1 MNNSYIV
8 SINWEIA
15 NLFDKYN
22 YFSRDC
28 LEESPINVFYMKN
41 RGGKTLLFTMLFNA
55 LSGSDSYNINKTYGE
70 ILLKV
75 NLRLWDDEYVF
86 NLAKTTISIIKNGK
100 VLSKEEYHQFLWTFV
115 RIFENLKFEYDK
127 NKPQKNT
134 FKSMFR
140 YLFFSDHDIRKKNR
154 GENREISFVNSH
166 FDFYMKKALLG
177 YFLWIDISNKEF
189 CSLEEYYLRVDYTEK
204 NKSKYLKYRDVFSL
218 FSENKTEGIF
228 KKYEAARKTLGDITV
243 AADHLRSM
251 IQIRLNLEGEGGGS
265 SSSEDRLSF
274 LQTQLLILDNEKK
287 KIEDTVLLLKKQ
299 LFLISNIEKEAYYLD
314 KNSKI
319 EDMIYLYS
327 EYEENIKYLGNQNS
341 LKIQEIDKVINDAEK
356 FIEWW
361 LKILGFIKIRIDLTN
376 QMIKSDDARSEWEMS
391 MIRILC
397 WVLLNAFSK
406 KIGWRLLNICVF
418 DAIFESIDEDKWH
431 KLFEKIQSLYEGELK
446 DVLPQ
451 IFIFTTGIND
461 RYNLEEF
468 TKIKVYTKNFI
479 DFN

>member
-1 MNNSYIV
+1 M
-8 SINWEIA
+8 
-15 NLFDKYN
+15 
-22 YFSRDC
+22 
-28 LEESPINVFYMKN
+28 
-41 RGGKTLLFTMLFNA
+41 
-55 LSGSDSYNINKTYGE
+55 
-70 ILLKV
+70 
-75 NLRLWDDEYVF
+75 
-86 NLAKTTISIIKNGK
+86 
-100 VLSKEEYHQFLWTFV
+100 
-115 RIFENLKFEYDK
+115 
-127 NKPQKNT
+127 
-134 FKSMFR
+134 
-140 YLFFSDHDIRKKNR
+140 
-154 GENREISFVNSH
+154 
-166 FDFYMKKALLG
+166 
-177 YFLWIDISNKEF
+177 
-189 CSLEEYYLRVDYTEK
+189 
-204 NKSKYLKYRDVFSL
+204 
-218 FSENKTEGIF
+218 
-228 KKYEAARKTLGDITV
+228 
-243 AADHLRSM
+243 
-251 IQIRLNLEGEGGGS
+251 
-265 SSSEDRLSF
+265 
-274 LQTQLLILDNEKK
+274 
-287 KIEDTVLLLKKQ
+287 
-299 LFLISNIEKEAYYLD
+299 D